1 MSFALGFASEVLLAT
16 VAFSMPPEALRLA
29 SLPIAVAEFSTD
41 FLAMYAFD
49 LFIHRGQLAGK
60 EAEERPQVE
69 RFYTQSKP
77 RGGRGDCFGGPEEL
91 IEGLSIVTNNRR
103 RLR

>member
-1 MSFALGFASEVLLAT
+1 MSFALGFASEVLLTT
-16 VAFSMPPEALRLA
+16 VAFLMPPEALRLA
-29 SLPIAVAEFSTD
+29 FLPIAVAEFSTD

-77 RGGRGDCFGGPEEL
+77 RGGE
-91 IEGLSIVTNNRR
+91 VTVWRA
-103 RLR
+103 

>member
-29 SLPIAVAEFSTD
+29 SLPIAVAEIFGRFSGD
-41 FLAMYAFD
+41 VCFRP
-49 LFIHRGQLAGK
+49 FIHRGQLAGK

-77 RGGRGDCFGGPEEL
+77 RGGEVTVL
-91 IEGLSIVTNNRR
+91 AGLKS
-103 RLR
+103 

>member
-49 LFIHRGQLAGK
+49 LSFIAVNSLA
-60 EAEERPQVE
+60 R
-69 RFYTQSKP
+69 KP
-77 RGGRGDCFGGPEEL
+77 KSVRRSNA
-91 IEGLSIVTNNRR
+91 SIRKASR
-103 RLR
+103 AAAR

>member
-69 RFYTQSKP
+69 RFYRRSKP
-77 RGGRGDCFGGPEEL
+77 RGGEVTVL
-91 IEGLSIVTNNRR
+91 AGLKS
-103 RLR
+103 